1 MADLEYTDIAIGDI
15 GTQLYWFDA
24 QHSGSTG
31 NYKGAFEYG
40 VPVTAGAEFGG
51 DVESFDAPETDLDY
65 VPKVAGRTSLNDIAY
80 TSNYTAE
87 KYERIVDIT
96 KSGKNTYMEVFS
108 DGSAMIFQG
117 TSGKPTITS
126 GDVRQINFTIVAS
139 FMQWIKNI
147 NDISTSEKSVLDA
160 LGLTE
165 IYKQNSSSS
174 KYYINIDKATV
185 PVARTQYFKGYS
197 AS

>member
-1 MADLEYTDIAIGDI
+1 MADKEYTDIAIGDI
-15 GTQLYWFDA
+15 GTQLFWFNT

-51 DVESFDAPETDLDY
+51 DVESFDAGETDLDY
-65 VPKVAGRTSLNDIAY
+65 VPKIAGRSSLNDISY

-87 KYERIVDIT
+87 KYERIENIT
-96 KSGKNTYMEVFS
+96 GSGKNTYMEVFS
-108 DGSAMIFQG
+108 DGSAVIYQG
-117 TSGKPTITS
+117 TSGRPTITS

-139 FMQWIKNI
+139 FMQWIKDI

-165 IYKQNSSSS
+165 IYKQNSSTS

-185 PVARTQYFKGYS
+185 PTARTQYFKGYS